1 MLIIREISKIMEEDR
16 VEREVGVLF
25 SIKKRVTFNLLE
37 WGFAL
42 KSKLVA
48 AAVVVVVKQWI
59 ES

>member
-25 SIKKRVTFNLLE
+25 SRKKRVTFILLE
-37 WGFAL
+37 LGFAL

-48 AAVVVVVKQWI
+48 VVVVVVKQWI

>member
-25 SIKKRVTFNLLE
+25 SRKKRVTFILLE
-37 WGFAL
+37 LGFAL
-42 KSKLVA
+42 KSKLV
-48 AAVVVVVKQWI
+48 AVVVVVKQWI

>member
-25 SIKKRVTFNLLE
+25 SRKKRVTFILLE
-37 WGFAL
+37 LGFAL

-48 AAVVVVVKQWI
+48 AAAVVVVKQWI